1 MANRLIKKVISGA
14 VLNIA
19 NLVIQAVLGLFV
31 FKEIFTFFGEQDF
44 GRWTVI
50 YALLA
55 HISLFEFGL
64 GMVITRQ
71 VSLAD
76 YCPDERKR
84 KLSTAFY
91 GLLSVAMVFLLIFV
105 LCAVLFN
112 LLGNNLY
119 FSDGTSILFVA
130 SLLALNFSLSFISGG
145 IQAFLIGEFK
155 VKTVNVIRLIV
166 NLYRALGVIGGLH
179 IGFGIMG
186 VASVFFTSS
195 LIELICRYYFAVKI
209 KFKTEISFAKVDLA
223 AFKYIKE
230 RAMRFVFLSINDYV
244 RNNAGIL
251 ITSLLMSAV
260 VVVPLR
266 ISGRLMEIF
275 SQVLGSV
282 NLLLT
287 PYFSKFIT
295 SENNAFNRK
304 FEISLI
310 ISSLISL
317 TIYFN
322 ILAHGKWFL
331 DIWLGSYPA
340 VTLDALFILA
350 IGFTVANMQSPVNSV
365 LFAKD
370 HYKTLSYLS
379 IAEFVLTL
387 GLMFVLILQLG
398 VIGAAYALS
407 ISLVLV
413 RGIAQPILVC
423 KVLSISIYRYIVPS
437 LSIALLLLA
446 FFKGIQWGAE
456 VIQDIYP
463 LSYVF
468 SYLALEMLIFA
479 ILSSLLYI
487 KFIRLRAV

>member
-14 VLNIA
+14 VLNIV

-76 YCPDERKR
+76 SCADERKR

-91 GLLSVAMVFLLIFV
+91 GLLSVAMIFLLIFV
-105 LCAVLFN
+105 LCAVLYH
-112 LLGNNLY
+112 LTDNNLY

-130 SLLALNFSLSFISGG
+130 SLLALNFFLSFISGG

-155 VKTVNVIRLIV
+155 VKTVNIIRLIV

-179 IGFGIMG
+179 MGFGIMG
-186 VASVFFTSS
+186 VASVFFISS

-209 KFKTEISFAKVDLA
+209 KFKTEISFAKVDLN

-295 SENNAFNRK
+295 SENNTFNKK

-317 TIYFN
+317 IIYFN
-322 ILAHGKWFL
+322 ILAHGEWFL
-331 DIWLGSYPA
+331 DIWLGSYPE

-350 IGFTVANMQSPVNSV
+350 IGFTIANMQSPVNSV
-365 LFAKD
+365 LLAKD

-387 GLMFVLILQLG
+387 GMMFVFILQLG

-407 ISLVLV
+407 ISLLLI
-413 RGIAQPILVC
+413 RGILQPILVC
-423 KVLSISIYRYIVPS
+423 RVLSISIYRYILPS
-437 LSIALLLLA
+437 LSITLLLLA
-446 FFKGIQWGAE
+446 FFEGIQWGAE
-456 VIQDIYP
+456 VIQEVYSLNYV
-463 LSYVF
+463 LSYLV
-468 SYLALEMLIFA
+468 LEMLLFA

-487 KFIRLRAV
+487 KLSRQKAV

>member
-14 VLNIA
+14 VLNIT
-19 NLVIQAVLGLFV
+19 NLVVQAVLGLFV

-71 VSLAD
+71 ISLAE
-76 YCPDERKR
+76 YCAEKRKR

-91 GLLSVAMVFLLIFV
+91 MLLSVAMIFLLLFV
-105 LCAVLFN
+105 LCAVLYH
-112 LLGNNLY
+112 LTDNNQY
-119 FSDGTSILFVA
+119 FSDGTSILLVA
-130 SLLALNFSLSFISGG
+130 SLLALNFFLGFISGG

-155 VKTVNVIRLIV
+155 VKTVNIIRFIV

-179 IGFGIMG
+179 LGFGIIG
-186 VASVFFTSS
+186 VASVFFSSS
-195 LIELICRYYFAVKI
+195 LIELLCRYYFAVKI
-209 KFKTEISFAKVDLA
+209 KFKTEISFAQVDLG

-230 RAMRFVFLSINDYV
+230 RGMRFVFLSINDYV
-244 RNNAGIL
+244 RHNAGIL
-251 ITSLLMSAV
+251 LTSLLMSAV

-295 SENNAFNRK
+295 SDNNNFNRK
-304 FEISLI
+304 FEISLV

-322 ILAHGKWFL
+322 ILAHGEWFL
-331 DIWLGSYPA
+331 NIWLGSYPE

-350 IGFTVANMQSPVNSV
+350 IGFAVANMQSPVNSV
-365 LFAKD
+365 LLAKD

-379 IAEFVLTL
+379 LAECVLTL
-387 GLMFVLILQLG
+387 AMMLVFISQFG

-407 ISLVLV
+407 ISLLLI
-413 RGIAQPILVC
+413 RGILQPILVC
-423 KVLSISIYRYIVPS
+423 RVLSISIYRYIAPS
-437 LSIALLLLA
+437 LAVALLLLV

-456 VIQDIYP
+456 VIEKSYS
-463 LSYVF
+463 LGYVF

-487 KFIRLRAV
+487 KLIRLKAV